1 MLDLKVLLLFCS
13 NEAMVAEKTR
23 MTPLAEAGKKKPNSV
38 CSVADLEI
46 RSNSNCDAASSELQ
60 EPV

>member
-13 NEAMVAEKTR
+13 NEATVAEKTR
-23 MTPLAEAGKKKPNSV
+23 MTPLAEAGKKPNNSV

-46 RSNSNCDAASSELQ
+46 RSNSNCDAASFELQ
-60 EPV
+60 ESV